1 MTHHARLNLVMF
13 ITIAGL
19 AVFLYFRPQSPDIHK
34 YPISTSAI
42 AAVQSLRIIVR
53 QQQEIALKQSDNHW
67 YLVKPV
73 QARADERKIAEIL
86 EILTVSSNQRLPLA
100 DLERFGL
107 DQPNVRLY
115 LNNEYFGFGGFAPT
129 TNQQYVATGDQ
140 VYLISPRYVLALP
153 SNASD
158 LINPQLLA
166 SDEIPVKFEL
176 NHLTVEFQNEN
187 WHTAMQRSDEALDE
201 ATIKHWIQLWQ
212 TAHARELI
220 LEQAL
225 GADFV
230 VKGFINIALQNGQEI
245 NLRILQNEFS
255 LVLLRV
261 NGGFGYQFPI
271 DAGQQLVD
279 PHRIKSNQILPEN

>member
-19 AVFLYFRPQSPDIHK
+19 AVFLYFRPQSLDIHK
-34 YPISTSAI
+34 YPLSTSSI
-42 AAVQSLRIIVR
+42 EAVQNLRIVR
-53 QQQEIALKQSDNHW
+53 QQQEIALKQLDNHW

-129 TNQQYVATGDQ
+129 THQQYVATGDQ

-187 WHTAMQRSDEALDE
+187 WHTAMQHSDEALDE

>member
-1 MTHHARLNLVMF
+1 MTHHARLNLIMF

-34 YPISTSAI
+34 YPLSISPVE
-42 AAVQSLRIIVR
+42 AVQSLRIVR
-53 QQQEIALKQSDNHW
+53 QQQEIALQQLDNHW

-86 EILTVSSNQRLPLA
+86 EVLTVSSNQRLPLA

-107 DQPNVRLY
+107 DQPNVQLY
-115 LNNEYFGFGGFAPT
+115 LNDEYFGFGGFAPT

-153 SNASD
+153 LNASD
-158 LINPQLLA
+158 LINPKLLA
-166 SDEIPVKFEL
+166 SSEIPVKFEL
-176 NHLTVEFQNEN
+176 DHLTVELQNEN
-187 WHTAMQRSDEALDE
+187 WRITMQHSDEALDE
-201 ATIKHWIQLWQ
+201 ETIKHWIQLWQ

-225 GADFV
+225 GPDFV
-230 VKGFINIALQNGQEI
+230 VKDLIKVALQNGQEI
-245 NLRILQNEFS
+245 NLKILQNEFS
-255 LVLLRV
+255 VLLLRV
-261 NGGFGYQFPI
+261 NDGFGYQFPI
-271 DAGQQLVD
+271 DVGQQLFD

>member
-1 MTHHARLNLVMF
+1 MTHHARLNLIMF
-13 ITIAGL
+13 ATIAGL

-34 YPISTSAI
+34 YPLSTSPVE
-42 AAVQSLRIIVR
+42 AVQSLRMVR
-53 QQQEIALKQSDNHW
+53 QQQEIVLQQLDQHW

-86 EILTVSSNQRLPLA
+86 EILTVTSSQRLPLV
-100 DLERFGL
+100 DLGRFGL

-115 LNNEYFGFGGFAPT
+115 LNDEYFGFGGIAPT
-129 TNQQYVATGDQ
+129 TNQQYVATSDQ
-140 VYLISPRYVLALP
+140 VYLISPRYVLVLP

-187 WHTAMQRSDEALDE
+187 WRITMQHSGEALDE
-201 ATIKHWIQLWQ
+201 ETIKHWIRLWQ
-212 TAHARELI
+212 TAHADELR

-225 GADFV
+225 GHDFV
-230 VKGFINIALQNGQEI
+230 ETGSIEITLQNKQEI
-245 NLRILQNEFS
+245 NLRILQNKFT

-261 NGGFGYQFPI
+261 NDGFGYQFPI
-271 DAGQQLVD
+271 DAGQQLID
-279 PHRIKSNQILPEN
+279 PYRIKSNQIVPEN

>member
-19 AVFLYFRPQSPDIHK
+19 AVFLYFRPQSSNIHK
-34 YPISTSAI
+34 YPLSTSSI
-42 AAVQSLRIIVR
+42 ETVQNLRIVR
-53 QQQEIALKQSDNHW
+53 QQQEIALKQLDNHW

-73 QARADERKIAEIL
+73 QARAHEGKIAEIL
-86 EILTVSSNQRLPLA
+86 EILTVNSNQRLPLA

-115 LNNEYFGFGGFAPT
+115 LDDEYFGFGGFAPT
-129 TNQQYVATGDQ
+129 TNQQYVATSDQ

-153 SNASD
+153 SNVSD

-166 SDEIPVKFEL
+166 SNEIPVKFEL
-176 NHLTVEFQNEN
+176 NHLTVEFQNEI
-187 WHTAMQRSDEALDE
+187 WRITVQHSDEALDE
-201 ATIKHWIQLWQ
+201 GTIKHWIQLWQ
-212 TAHARELI
+212 MAQARELI

-225 GADFV
+225 GSDFV
-230 VKGFINIALQNGQEI
+230 VKGSIKIALQNGQEI

-255 LVLLRV
+255 VLLLRV
-261 NGGFGYQFPI
+261 NDGFGYQFRI
-271 DAGQQLVD
+271 DAGQQLLD
-279 PHRIKSNQILPEN
+279 PYRIKSNQILPEN

>member
-19 AVFLYFRPQSPDIHK
+19 AVFLYFRPQSLDIHK
-34 YPISTSAI
+34 YPLSTSSI
-42 AAVQSLRIIVR
+42 EAVQNLRIVR
-53 QQQEIALKQSDNHW
+53 QQQEIALKQLDNHW

-129 TNQQYVATGDQ
+129 THQQYVATGDQ

>member
-1 MTHHARLNLVMF
+1 MTHHARLNLIMF

-34 YPISTSAI
+34 YPLSTSPI
-42 AAVQSLRIIVR
+42 GTVQSLRIVR
-53 QQQEIALKQSDNHW
+53 QQQEIVLQQSDNHW

-86 EILTVSSNQRLPLA
+86 EILMASSNQRLPLA

-115 LNNEYFGFGGFAPT
+115 LNDEYFGFGGFAPT

-153 SNASD
+153 SDASD

-166 SDEIPVKFEL
+166 SNEIPVKFEL

-187 WHTAMQRSDEALDE
+187 WRITMQHSGEALDE
-201 ATIKHWIQLWQ
+201 ETIKHWIQLWQ

-225 GADFV
+225 GPDFV
-230 VKGFINIALQNGQEI
+230 VKGLIKVALQNGQEI
-245 NLRILQNEFS
+245 NLKILQNEFS
-255 LVLLRV
+255 VLLLRV
-261 NGGFGYQFPI
+261 NDGFGYQFPI
-271 DAGQQLVD
+271 DVGQQLFD

>member
-1 MTHHARLNLVMF
+1 MTHHARLNLIMF
-13 ITIAGL
+13 FTIAGL

-34 YPISTSAI
+34 YPLSTSPVE
-42 AAVQSLRIIVR
+42 AVQSLRIVW
-53 QQQEIALKQSDNHW
+53 QQQEIVLQQLDNHW

-86 EILTVSSNQRLPLA
+86 EILTVTSSQRLPLV
-100 DLERFGL
+100 DLGRFGL

-115 LNNEYFGFGGFAPT
+115 LNNEYFGFGGFAPM

-153 SNASD
+153 SRTSD

-166 SDEIPVKFEL
+166 SNEIPVKFEL

-187 WHTAMQRSDEALDE
+187 WRITMQHSGEALDE
-201 ATIKHWIQLWQ
+201 ETIKHWVQLWR
-212 TAHARELI
+212 TAHAGELI

-225 GADFV
+225 DPDFI
-230 VKGFINIALQNGQEI
+230 VKGFIKITLQDGQEI
-245 NLRILQNEFS
+245 KLRILQNEFS
-255 LVLLRV
+255 TVLLRV
-261 NGGFGYQFPI
+261 KDRFGYQLPI
-271 DAGQQLVD
+271 DVGQQLLD
-279 PHRIKSNQILPEN
+279 PNRIELNQILPED

>member
-1 MTHHARLNLVMF
+1 MF
-13 ITIAGL
+13 ATIAGL
-19 AVFLYFRPQSPDIHK
+19 AAFLYFRPQSPDIHK
-34 YPISTSAI
+34 YPLSTSPVE
-42 AAVQSLRIIVR
+42 AVQSLRMVR
-53 QQQEIALKQSDNHW
+53 QQQEIVLQQLDHHW

-73 QARADERKIAEIL
+73 QARADEGKVAEIL
-86 EILTVSSNQRLPLA
+86 EILTVTSSQRLPLV
-100 DLERFGL
+100 DLGRFGL

-115 LNNEYFGFGGFAPT
+115 LNDEYFGFGGFAPT
-129 TNQQYVATGDQ
+129 TNQQYVVAGDQ

-187 WHTAMQRSDEALDE
+187 WRITVQHSDEALDE
-201 ATIKHWIQLWQ
+201 EIIKHWIQLWQ
-212 TAHARELI
+212 TAHAAELR

-225 GADFV
+225 GPDFV
-230 VKGFINIALQNGQEI
+230 EAGSIEITLQNKQEI

-255 LVLLRV
+255 VLLLRV
-261 NGGFGYQFPI
+261 NDGFGYQFPI
-271 DAGQQLVD
+271 DAGQQLLD
-279 PHRIKSNQILPEN
+279 PYRIKSNQIVPKN

>member
-19 AVFLYFRPQSPDIHK
+19 AVFLYFRPQSSDIHK
-34 YPISTSAI
+34 YPLSISSI
-42 AAVQSLRIIVR
+42 EAVQNLRIVR
-53 QQQEIALKQSDNHW
+53 QQQEIALKQLDNRW

-86 EILTVSSNQRLPLA
+86 EVLTVSSSQRLPLA

-107 DQPNVRLY
+107 DQPNVQLY
-115 LNNEYFGFGGFAPT
+115 LNDEYFGFGGFAPT
-129 TNQQYVATGDQ
+129 TNQQYVATSDQ

-153 SNASD
+153 SSASD
-158 LINPQLLA
+158 LINPQILA
-166 SDEIPVKFEL
+166 SNEIPVKFEL

-187 WHTAMQRSDEALDE
+187 WRITVQHSGEALDE
-201 ATIKHWIQLWQ
+201 ETIKHWIQLWQ
-212 TAHARELI
+212 TAHADEQR
-220 LEQAL
+220 LEQAI
-225 GADFV
+225 GPDFV
-230 VKGFINIALQNGQEI
+230 ETGSIEITLQNKQEI
-245 NLRILQNEFS
+245 NLRILQNKFT

-261 NGGFGYQFPI
+261 NDGFGYQFPI

-279 PHRIKSNQILPEN
+279 PHRIKSNQIVPEN

>member
-19 AVFLYFRPQSPDIHK
+19 AVFLYFRPQSSDIHK
-34 YPISTSAI
+34 YPLSISSI
-42 AAVQSLRIIVR
+42 EAVQNLRIVR
-53 QQQEIALKQSDNHW
+53 QQEEIALKQLDNRW

-86 EILTVSSNQRLPLA
+86 EVLTVSSSQRLPLA

-107 DQPNVRLY
+107 DQPNVQLY
-115 LNNEYFGFGGFAPT
+115 LNDEYFGFGGFAPT
-129 TNQQYVATGDQ
+129 TNQQYVATSDQ

-153 SNASD
+153 SSASD
-158 LINPQLLA
+158 LINPQILA
-166 SDEIPVKFEL
+166 SNEIPVKFEL

-187 WHTAMQRSDEALDE
+187 WRITVQHSGEALDE
-201 ATIKHWIQLWQ
+201 ETIKHWIQLWQ
-212 TAHARELI
+212 TAHADEQR
-220 LEQAL
+220 LEQAI
-225 GADFV
+225 GPDFV
-230 VKGFINIALQNGQEI
+230 ETGSIEITLQNKQEI
-245 NLRILQNEFS
+245 NLRILQNKFT

-261 NGGFGYQFPI
+261 NDGFGYQFPI

-279 PHRIKSNQILPEN
+279 PHRIKSNQIVPEN

>member
-1 MTHHARLNLVMF
+1 MF
-13 ITIAGL
+13 ATIAGL

-34 YPISTSAI
+34 YPLSTSPVE
-42 AAVQSLRIIVR
+42 AVQSLRMVR
-53 QQQEIALKQSDNHW
+53 QQQEIALQQLDNHW

-73 QARADERKIAEIL
+73 QARADEGKIAEIL
-86 EILTVSSNQRLPLA
+86 EILTVTSSQRLPLV
-100 DLERFGL
+100 DLGRFGL

-115 LNNEYFGFGGFAPT
+115 LNDEYFGFGGFAPT
-129 TNQQYVATGDQ
+129 TNQQYVATSDQ

-176 NHLTVEFQNEN
+176 NHLTVELQNEN
-187 WHTAMQRSDEALDE
+187 WRVTMQHSDEVLDE
-201 ATIKHWIQLWQ
+201 ETIKHWIQLWQ
-212 TAHARELI
+212 TAHADELR
-220 LEQAL
+220 LEQAI
-225 GADFV
+225 GPDFV
-230 VKGFINIALQNGQEI
+230 ETGSIEITLQNKQEI
-245 NLRILQNEFS
+245 NLRILQNKFT

-261 NGGFGYQFPI
+261 NDGFGYQFPI

-279 PHRIKSNQILPEN
+279 PHRIKSNQIVPES

>member
-1 MTHHARLNLVMF
+1 MTHRARLNLIMF
-13 ITIAGL
+13 ATIAGL

-34 YPISTSAI
+34 YPLSTSPVE
-42 AAVQSLRIIVR
+42 AVQNLRIVR
-53 QQQEIALKQSDNHW
+53 QQQEIALQKLDNHW
-67 YLVKPV
+67 YLVKPI
-73 QARADERKIAEIL
+73 QARADEREIAEIL
-86 EILTVSSNQRLPLA
+86 EILRVSSNQRLPLA

-107 DQPNVRLY
+107 DQPNVQLY
-115 LNNEYFGFGGFAPT
+115 LNDEYFGFGGFAPT

-153 SNASD
+153 LIASD

-166 SDEIPVKFEL
+166 SNEIPVKFEL

-187 WHTAMQRSDEALDE
+187 WRITMQHSGEALDE
-201 ATIKHWIQLWQ
+201 ETIKHWIQLWQ

-225 GADFV
+225 GPDFV
-230 VKGFINIALQNGQEI
+230 VKGLIKVALQNGQEI
-245 NLRILQNEFS
+245 NLKILQNEFS
-255 LVLLRV
+255 VLLLRV
-261 NGGFGYQFPI
+261 NDGFGYQFPI
-271 DAGQQLVD
+271 DVGQQLLD

>member
-19 AVFLYFRPQSPDIHK
+19 AVFLYFRPQSLDIHK
-34 YPISTSAI
+34 YPLSTSPVE
-42 AAVQSLRIIVR
+42 AVQSLRIVR
-53 QQQEIALKQSDNHW
+53 QQQEIALQQLDNHW

-129 TNQQYVATGDQ
+129 THQQYVATGDQ

-187 WHTAMQRSDEALDE
+187 WHTAMQHSDEALDE

>member
-1 MTHHARLNLVMF
+1 MF
-13 ITIAGL
+13 ATIAGL

-34 YPISTSAI
+34 YPLSTSPVE
-42 AAVQSLRIIVR
+42 AVQSLRMVR
-53 QQQEIALKQSDNHW
+53 QQQEIVLQQLDNHW

-86 EILTVSSNQRLPLA
+86 EILTVTSSQRLPLV
-100 DLERFGL
+100 DLGRFGL

-115 LNNEYFGFGGFAPT
+115 LNDEYFGFGGFAPT
-129 TNQQYVATGDQ
+129 INQQYVVAGDQ

-187 WHTAMQRSDEALDE
+187 WRMTVQHSGEALDE
-201 ATIKHWIQLWQ
+201 ETIKHWIQLWQ
-212 TAHARELI
+212 TAHADELR

-225 GADFV
+225 GPDFV
-230 VKGFINIALQNGQEI
+230 ETGSIEITLKNKQEI
-245 NLRILQNEFS
+245 NLRILQNELT

-261 NGGFGYQFPI
+261 NDGFGYQFPI
-271 DAGQQLVD
+271 DAGQQLID
-279 PHRIKSNQILPEN
+279 PYRIKSNQIVPEN